1 MVAQYHCWIFEHKKD
16 ENVETFRSFIIREAE
31 FQIAG
36 SKAVHGLHLKKKKI
50 QKQTLLLPLFILHI
64 NCHNFLLHIT
74 EMKNLQGAMKLGTQ
88 NNNSGVQK
96 LPPKQT
102 AIKAN

>member
-1 MVAQYHCWIFEHKKD
+1 
-16 ENVETFRSFIIREAE
+16 
-31 FQIAG
+31 
-36 SKAVHGLHLKKKKI
+36 
-50 QKQTLLLPLFILHI
+50 
-64 NCHNFLLHIT
+64 
-74 EMKNLQGAMKLGTQ
+74 MKNLQGAMKLGTQ